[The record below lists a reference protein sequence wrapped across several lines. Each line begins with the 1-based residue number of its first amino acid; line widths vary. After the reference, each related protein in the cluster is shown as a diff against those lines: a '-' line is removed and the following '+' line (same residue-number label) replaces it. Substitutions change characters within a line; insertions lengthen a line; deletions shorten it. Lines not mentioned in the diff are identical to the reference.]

1 MASLQARLLVGLTAL
16 VLAAGVTAGI
26 LSFRWAFDE
35 AIELQDAILQQV
47 GMLAVTTP
55 LKSDLAGGSE
65 VDAEARVLVEEL
77 GRPSDR
83 AVGPMP
89 TLRGLPSDLPDGL
102 QTLSR
107 GAETWRVLVRTRS
120 DGSRVAISQPA
131 ANRDEI
137 ARDSALRTI
146 LPLAV
151 LVPFLMLLVGVV
163 VHHGFRPMA
172 QLAARLDH
180 EQADCPEPLPTDG
193 MPRELHPFVAS
204 INRLLERVATLMD
217 QRRQFIADAAHE
229 LRTPITA
236 LSLQAGNLDQ
246 ADLSAEGRRRLAVL
260 QAGIHRTARLLDQ
273 LLSLARYEA
282 GSASDAPVVAFDLVV
297 RQVMTDFLAS
307 AQLRRVDLGF
317 ERLEAVVVQSDA
329 TALGALVRNLI
340 DNALRHSPEGGRI
353 DLYLYREGERAV
365 FRVEDMGPGIPDAD
379 LERIFE
385 PFFRGSHPVG
395 EGSGLGLSIAMRIVA
410 NLRGSIIPQNIARE
424 DRIGFCMTVV
434 LPVAETIDF

>member
-47 GMLAVTTP
+47 GMLAVATR
-55 LKSDLAGGSE
+55 LKSDLAGGGD
-65 VDAEARVLVEEL
+65 VDEEARVLVEEL
-77 GRPSDR
+77 GRSSDR
-83 AVGPMP
+83 AAGPP
-89 TLRGLPSDLPDGL
+89 PALGNLPADLPDGL

-107 GAETWRVLVRTRS
+107 GGETWRLLVRTRG
-120 DGSRVAISQPA
+120 DGSRVAVSQPA

-151 LVPFLMLLVGVV
+151 LVPCLMLLVGLV
-163 VHHGFRPMA
+163 VHHSFRPMA

-180 EQADCPEPLPTDG
+180 ERADCPEPLPTDG
-193 MPRELHPFVAS
+193 MPRELHPFIAS
-204 INRLLERVATLMD
+204 INRLLERVATMMD
-217 QRRQFIADAAHE
+217 QRRRFIADAAHE

-246 ADLSAEGRRRLAVL
+246 AELSAEGRRRLAVL
-260 QAGIHRTARLLDQ
+260 KAGIHRTARLLDQ

-282 GSASDAPVVAFDLVV
+282 GGGSEAPVVAFDLVV
-297 RQVMTDFLAS
+297 KRVVTDFLVS
-307 AQLRRVDLGF
+307 AQLRLVDLGF
-317 ERLEAVVVQSDA
+317 ERLEAVVVRSDA
-329 TALGALVRNLI
+329 TALGVLVRNLI
-340 DNALRHSPEGGRI
+340 DNALRHSPDGGRI
-353 DLYLYREGERAV
+353 DLYLYQETGRAV
-365 FRVEDMGPGIPDAD
+365 FRIEDMGPGVPDAD

-385 PFFRGSHPVG
+385 PFFRGTRPLG
-395 EGSGLGLSIAMRIVA
+395 EGSGLGLSIVRRIVA
-410 NLRGSIIPQNIARE
+410 NLGGSIVPENIARAG
-424 DRIGFCMTVV
+424 RTGLCVTIV
-434 LPVAETIDF
+434 LPVAKTVG